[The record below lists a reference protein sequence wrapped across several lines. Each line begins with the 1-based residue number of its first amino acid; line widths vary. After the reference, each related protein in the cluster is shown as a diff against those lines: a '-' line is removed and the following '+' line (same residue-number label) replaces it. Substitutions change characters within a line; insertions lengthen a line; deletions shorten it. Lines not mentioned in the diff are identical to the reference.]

1 MNKYHIRVPADQYA
15 YLEAEFEGTSEEAV
29 EEYRRLT
36 KLVKGGPGLPDKEFN
51 AILDKFAWEDKGDNG
66 MEAEQYERM
75 SDEQKSIIQAIK
87 RSRKRI
93 EYVSTK
99 GNLHHSLMNEK

>member
-1 MNKYHIRVPADQYA
+1 MKYELRIPTDPYA
-15 YLEAEFEGTSEEAV
+15 YITCFFEGEPHEAV

-36 KLVKGGPGLPDKEFN
+36 ALVKGGTGLTDKEFN
-51 AILDKFAWEDKGDNG
+51 AALDKFAWEDKGNNG
-66 MEAEQYERM
+66 IEPGQYERM
-75 SDEQKSIIQAIK
+75 SDEQKTIIQAIK

-99 GNLHHSLMNEK
+99 GNLHHSLTDN